1 MHVRLFLIVVIGST
15 LAPATRAVDV
25 YVSAAAGQPYGV
37 VSIEI
42 PVDPPVVGRVLPPI
56 TATNPDGRVL
66 YPIADDMRTKVLPV
80 SESPVPQPGRGR
92 LLGRV
97 GNLIRELTDGN
108 GEDLE
113 QTVARRVMF
122 LVHGDQPVRVSLG
135 DAGGEIGQ
143 YEIAADGDAA
153 LQNELLGQWWSSYT
167 AAARRQI
174 DAAKYPPLVQTY
186 LVGMLSGRLGLP
198 LPDWYLGSSENN
210 DELLGTLQL
219 IGGASKTS
227 QSIFSLAAA
236 GGSASTLD
244 TTAALPAPPN
254 WSPSFASPDLNNIA
268 VEPIATRVPAEC
280 FYVRYGSFENYL
292 WFRDLSQQFGG
303 DISRMISVRG
313 TNDNTTAR
321 IEDQLNLKTTE
332 LTRMLGSTVIEDQA
346 IIGRDA
352 FMTEGATVG
361 VLFKTKNAFLMRTS
375 LSSDRSKLASS
386 DPAVTLKDVKVADRP
401 ISLLSTAD
409 NRIRSFLVEDDGY
422 ILVTNSKTL
431 VERFLEVGQSGE
443 SLATSSA
450 FRLSRQLMPVDR
462 NDSIFAYFSPEML
475 QGLVAPKYLIE
486 LRRRLFAKSDI
497 ALVHLAR
504 LAAAAEGRTITGID
518 ELATAGFLPT
528 GFGQRVD
535 GSGVISV
542 GDQIVDTLR
551 GARGTFLPIA
561 DVEIESVTAE
571 EAAWYRRI
579 AQGYSDRFPEMDPIM
594 VGVGRSKV
602 DPQTGIER
610 INLHAEIA
618 PWQAEKYGWVAQQ
631 LGPPTQVA
639 LEFAPDD
646 IVALQAHV
654 ASPQLGPPTHLFA
667 AIKDSVP
674 PEPEDFDGILNIYRS
689 LRQIPGYL
697 GAWPQPGA
705 LDRLPLGLGRGQPVG
720 PGMSR
725 LIGGLYRYTGGGF
738 SILSFQPDV
747 MQASLPFLSAV
758 DVADHAQVR
767 MQIGNLNGSQIEN
780 WVNGQLYDLSSEG
793 SGAGANF
800 LGQLSRQLSV
810 DPSQVGSASEK
821 ILGAEVQCTLGG
833 EYQYDPEVAR
843 WSSTAWQGDVLP
855 TIAPPGYMTPAL
867 EWFRGTNATVTQFD
881 DRLIAD
887 AVIDIQRK

>member
-244 TTAALPAPPN
+244 TTAVLPAPPN

-332 LTRMLGSTVIEDQA
+332 LTRMLGSTVIDDQA

-646 IVALQAHV
+646 IAALQAHV

>member
-1 MHVRLFLIVVIGST
+1 MHVRLFLIVVIST
-15 LAPATRAVDV
+15 ALASVTRAVDV

-42 PVDPPVVGRVLPPI
+42 PVDPPVVGRVLAPI
-56 TATNPDGRVL
+56 TATAPDGRVL
-66 YPIADDMRTKVLPV
+66 YQIADDMRTEVVRV
-80 SESPVPQPGRGR
+80 SDRPVPQPGRGR

-97 GNLIRELTDGN
+97 GNLIRELTDGPS
-108 GEDLE
+108 EDLQ

-122 LVHGDQPVRVSLG
+122 LVRGDPPVRVSLG
-135 DAGGEIGQ
+135 DAEGEIGQ
-143 YEIAADGDAA
+143 YEIAADRDAA
-153 LQNELLGQWWSSYT
+153 LHDELLGQWWSSYT
-167 AAARRQI
+167 AAVRRQI
-174 DAAKYPPLVQTY
+174 DAAQYPPLVETY

-198 LPDWYLGSSENN
+198 LPDWYLRSSENN

-219 IGGASKTS
+219 IGGATEVS
-227 QSIFSLAAA
+227 QSIFSRAAA
-236 GGSASTLD
+236 GSRASTLD
-244 TTAALPAPPN
+244 TTAVLPAPPN
-254 WSPSFASPDLNNIA
+254 WSPGFSAADLDHIA
-268 VEPIATRVPAEC
+268 VEPIATRVPPEC

-313 TNDNTTAR
+313 TNDNTTTR
-321 IEDQLNLKTTE
+321 IEDQLNLKTSE
-332 LTRMLGSTVIEDQA
+332 LTRMLGGTVIDDQA

-352 FMTEGATVG
+352 FMADGATVG

-375 LSSDRSKLASS
+375 LSNDRSTLASS
-386 DPAVTLKDVKVADRP
+386 DPAVTLKDVKVAGRP

-409 NRIRSFLVEDDGY
+409 NRVRSFLVEDDGY

-443 SLATSSA
+443 SMATTSA
-450 FRLSRQLMPVDR
+450 FLLSRQLMPVDR

-475 QGLVAPKYLIE
+475 QGLVAPEYLIE

-504 LAAAAEGRTITGID
+504 LAAAAEGGSITGID
-518 ELATAGFLPT
+518 ELAAAGFLPT
-528 GFGQRVD
+528 NFGQRVD

-561 DVEIESVTAE
+561 DVKIEAVTAE
-571 EAAWYRRI
+571 EAAWYQQI
-579 AQGYSDRFPEMDPIM
+579 AQGYSDRFPEIDPIM

-610 INLHAEIA
+610 ITLHAEIA

-631 LGPPTQVA
+631 LGPPTAVA

-654 ASPQLGPPTHLFA
+654 TSPQLGPPTHLFA
-667 AIKDSVP
+667 AIKDTVP
-674 PEPEDFDGILNIYRS
+674 PEPEEFDGILNIYRS

-738 SILSFQPDV
+738 SILSFQPEV
-747 MQASLPFLSAV
+747 LQASLPFLSAV
-758 DVADHAQVR
+758 DVADSAQLR
-767 MQIGNLNGSQIEN
+767 MRIGNLNGSQIEN
-780 WVNGQLYDLSSEG
+780 WVNGQLYDLSSQG
-793 SGAGANF
+793 SAAGANF
-800 LGQLSRQLSV
+800 LGMLTRQLRV

-821 ILGAEVQCTLGG
+821 ILGAEIQCTLGG
-833 EYQYDPEVAR
+833 EYQYAAEVAR
-843 WSSTAWQGDVLP
+843 WSSTAWQGDMLP
-855 TIAPPGYMTPAL
+855 TIAPPDYVAPVL
-867 EWFRGTNATVTQFD
+867 QWFRGTSAEVTQFD
-881 DRLIAD
+881 DRLVAD
-887 AVIDIQRK
+887 AVIDIQRQ

>member
-1 MHVRLFLIVVIGST
+1 MHVRLFLIVVISST

-97 GNLIRELTDGN
+97 GNLIRELTAGN

-244 TTAALPAPPN
+244 TTAVLPAPPN

-332 LTRMLGSTVIEDQA
+332 LTRMLGSTVIDDQA

-504 LAAAAEGRTITGID
+504 LAAAAEGRAITGID
-518 ELATAGFLPT
+518 ELASAGFLPT

-646 IVALQAHV
+646 IAALQAHV